1 MAFAKKVAEKGGL
14 DPTGATVISGNKSGG
29 RLSSLDPIAGA
40 GTNVAKKVTQPPQ
53 EAIDS
58 IIKDPPS
65 AAVDPLDVT
74 GGQLAEIVDPK
85 KVAKKVT
92 QSPQEAIKSIINDPL
107 SAAVDPL
114 DVTGGQL
121 AKIVDP
127 IGIGDKTNLA
137 KIAADK
143 QTETAPAP
151 TETAPAEA
159 APAGA
164 TGIRRRKRERGASA
178 TLLSAG
184 QRKRQGEVLG

>member
-40 GTNVAKKVTQPPQ
+40 GTNVAKKVTQPP
-53 EAIDS
+53 
-58 IIKDPPS
+58 K
-65 AAVDPLDVT
+65 
-74 GGQLAEIVDPK
+74 
-85 KVAKKVT
+85 
-92 QSPQEAIKSIINDPL
+92 EAIKSIINDPL

-114 DVTGGQL
+114 DVTGGKL
-121 AKIVDP
+121 AEIVDP

-159 APAGA
+159 APTGA